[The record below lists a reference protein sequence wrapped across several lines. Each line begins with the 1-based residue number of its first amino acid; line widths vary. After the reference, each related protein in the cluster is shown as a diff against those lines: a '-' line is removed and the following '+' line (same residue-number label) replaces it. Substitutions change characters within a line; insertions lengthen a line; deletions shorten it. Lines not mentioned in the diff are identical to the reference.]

1 MFSFVLGGKVRCPR
15 YLEEGWVGQD
25 AAAEGREAGS
35 AVAARQQEP
44 EAAEQWL
51 EVVQGLHI
59 SRMHL
64 M

>member
-1 MFSFVLGGKVRCPR
+1 
-15 YLEEGWVGQD
+15 LEEGWVGQD